1 MKKKLEVKIIAE
13 EVFIIEEE
21 SFYDGSVCFIN
32 DKDELTTNLK
42 DTIKYKIIASSLEF
56 DEIALINKGTKDI
69 IIEYNIPYVYV
80 GYETK
85 KYIDPASG
93 WKYGFPM
100 LIDDN
105 ENEIEFLLKMNYP
118 KDMVHLPYYMF
129 TIDTVLLNN
138 KYAMIYLS
146 LKFIQM

>member
-56 DEIALINKGTKDI
+56 DEIALINKATKDI

-118 KDMVHLPYYMF
+118 KDMVHLPYHMF
-129 TIDTVLLNN
+129 TIDNVLLNN